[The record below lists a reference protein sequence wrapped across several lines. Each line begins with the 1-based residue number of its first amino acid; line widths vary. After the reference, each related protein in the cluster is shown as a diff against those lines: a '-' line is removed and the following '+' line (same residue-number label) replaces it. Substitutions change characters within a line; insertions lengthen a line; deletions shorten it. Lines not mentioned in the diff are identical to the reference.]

1 MVLYWGKKVRVRED
15 FFEEVTNRVNTRKF
29 MEKMRYIF
37 SREFIKRH
45 CHLSFS
51 WQPFGVVFETIY
63 CVSYF
68 PITVTEHII
77 ETTQRRN
84 NLFGSWLETM
94 QSIMAGM
101 GILHIS
107 VIQEAERTQARTR
120 TQLSPRKLISD
131 NQLSPS
137 RLHLLLAL

>member
-51 WQPFGVVFETIY
+51 
-63 CVSYF
+63 
-68 PITVTEHII
+68 
-77 ETTQRRN
+77 
-84 NLFGSWLETM
+84 
-94 QSIMAGM
+94 
-101 GILHIS
+101 
-107 VIQEAERTQARTR
+107 
-120 TQLSPRKLISD
+120 
-131 NQLSPS
+131 
-137 RLHLLLAL
+137 